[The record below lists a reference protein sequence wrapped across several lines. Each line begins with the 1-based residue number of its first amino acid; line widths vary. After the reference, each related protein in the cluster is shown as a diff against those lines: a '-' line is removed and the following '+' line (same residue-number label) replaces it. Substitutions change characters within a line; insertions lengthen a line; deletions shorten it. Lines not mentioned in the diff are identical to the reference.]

1 MKKENLREVLLQIC
15 TNTGYKISK
24 NFSGITLEMLIDG
37 YLAGNVV
44 IYVRDKTG
52 CAKQTVTN
60 AIKNTFTDKETGNFS
75 TIQWLLSKV
84 GCKHC
89 ASCGTIKPLEDFY
102 PNASKYDGYGDY
114 CSACSRAAR
123 IATYNKDPSKELAKN
138 TTRKR
143 LVSEKQTPS
152 WADQDK
158 ILEIYRNRPEGYHV
172 DHILPLNGKLVCGL
186 HVENNLQYL
195 TVEENLRKKNKFT
208 P

>member
-1 MKKENLREVLLQIC
+1 MKAENLREVLLQIC
-15 TNTGYKISK
+15 DSFGYKISR

-37 YLAGNVV
+37 YLAGSV
-44 IYVRDKTG
+44 ITYVRDKTG

-60 AIKNTFTDKETGNFS
+60 AIKNTFVDKKTGNFS

-84 GCKHC
+84 DCKHC

-102 PNASKYDGYGDY
+102 PNASKYDGYADY
-114 CSACSRAAR
+114 CSTCSRGAR
-123 IATYNKDPSKELAKN
+123 IATYNKDPNKEIIKN
-138 TTRKR
+138 TARKR
-143 LVSEKQTPS
+143 LVSEKQTPA
-152 WADQDK
+152 WADQIK
-158 ILEIYRNRPEGYHV
+158 ILEIYRSRPEGYHV
-172 DHILPLNGKLVCGL
+172 DHIIPLNGKLVCGL